1 MSNTIIKDIEH
12 ALKKGIKTRIG
23 AVYPD
28 IDQYMYIYEQT
39 HHLIK
44 KWYID
49 TLSHICDKYVEKY
62 KLKHMYIS
70 HFYFKR
76 SIRMPLN
83 IVLPGYRSKVSLSS
97 KTFGQIIQEAYDNN
111 SALIIKIVDND
122 DNITFHKC
130 TVKFSRSWDVDI
142 MSFLASIFSVN
153 SNVDIVCDIEKE
165 VNIFSNNLINVLN
178 NKFSNDWQLVG
189 YKLKYGEYVIT
200 LERESDISLY
210 CDIAIKTAFSI
221 IDVQNIVSEYNNHKN
236 VFDVIRSWINMSICS
251 HSTYLF
257 KSSLSNLNK
266 LSDNLIMFSNI
277 TRYIHSNE
285 AIWNSLC
292 SSIMN
297 ALLYNYNTN
306 KWFIDSI
313 ISLKNDPEMS
323 FEDFYTKVKYCG
335 DKEEIEYY
343 NIYTK

>member
-1 MSNTIIKDIEH
+1 MSNAIIKDIER
-12 ALKKGIKTRIG
+12 ALKKEIKTRIG
-23 AVYPD
+23 AVYQD
-28 IDQYMYIYEQT
+28 IDQYMYTSGHVYP
-39 HHLIK
+39 LIK

-49 TLSHICDKYVEKY
+49 TLSHICDKCVEKY

-76 SIRMPLN
+76 CMPLN

-97 KTFGQIIQEAYDNN
+97 KTFGQIIQEAYDNT
-111 SALIIKIVDND
+111 SLLIIKIVDND

-165 VNIFSNNLINVLN
+165 VNIFINNLINVLN
-178 NKFSNDWQLVG
+178 SKFTIDWQLVG